1 MIRPGTE
8 DTNSK
13 SDAGDRGGL
22 EAESSTTGAVETPA
36 STVGPDH
43 RKSTAED
50 APLTFTFDPMEE
62 TPAQAIIDA
71 VAAANGCDPL
81 SLPPLF
87 DAIDP
92 DALNGL
98 VSQPRSGPARR
109 SWALSFEYGGW
120 LVTVDA
126 DHQIV
131 LEP

>member
-8 DTNSK
+8 DGNSR
-13 SDAGDRGGL
+13 SDTSGRGGL
-22 EAESSTTGAVETPA
+22 ETESATTGAVETPGSA
-36 STVGPDH
+36 VSPDH
-43 RKSTAED
+43 LKSTAE
-50 APLTFTFDPMEE
+50 APLAYTFDPEE

-71 VAAANGCDPL
+71 VAAADGRDPL

-98 VSQPRSGPARR
+98 VAQPRSGSARR

-126 DHQIV
+126 NHQIV

>member
-8 DTNSK
+8 DGNSR
-13 SDAGDRGGL
+13 SDASGRRRL
-22 EAESSTTGAVETPA
+22 ETESATTGAVETPGSA
-36 STVGPDH
+36 VSPDH
-43 RKSTAED
+43 LKSTAE
-50 APLTFTFDPMEE
+50 ASLAYTFDPDEE

-71 VAAANGCDPL
+71 VAAADGREPL

-92 DALNGL
+92 DALNRL
-98 VSQPRSGPARR
+98 VVQPRSGSIRR

-126 DHQIV
+126 DHRIV